1 MTRENMRALTQHE
14 SDIPIACTLSE
25 EDEARRR
32 DDALAEFTAHVREV
46 NELADGYQL
55 RFTGSPEVV
64 AKLTQFITD
73 ERACCSFLALELV
86 FEPNQGPIW
95 LRLRGP
101 EGAKEFMKG
110 MLSPA
115 DA

>member
-1 MTRENMRALTQHE
+1 MTTDRSRTTAKSQ
-14 SDIPIACTLSE
+14 SDTPIACTLP
-25 EDEARRR
+25 EDELTERLEDVGA
-32 DDALAEFTAHVREV
+32 DVIGGIEES
-46 NELADGYQL
+46 NELPDGYEL
-55 RFTGSPEVV
+55 RFPGSAEW
-64 AKLTQFITD
+64 ATKLTEFIAD
-73 ERACCSFLALELV
+73 ERACCSFFAFELV

-110 MLSPA
+110 ILSPA

>member
-1 MTRENMRALTQHE
+1 MTTERSRTTAQSQ
-14 SDIPIACTLSE
+14 SDTPIACTVPH
-25 EDEARRR
+25 DE
-32 DDALAEFTAHVREV
+32 LAELGEGVMADIIGGFEES
-46 NELADGYQL
+46 NELPDGYEL
-55 RFTGSPEVV
+55 RLPGSAEWV
-64 AKLTQFITD
+64 AKVTQFVAN
-73 ERACCSFLALELV
+73 ERACCSFLEFELV
-86 FEPNQGPIW
+86 FEANQGPIW

>member
-1 MTRENMRALTQHE
+1 MTTERSRTIAQSQ
-14 SDIPIACTLSE
+14 SDTPIACTLP
-25 EDEARRR
+25 EDELTERLEGVGA
-32 DDALAEFTAHVREV
+32 DIIGGFEES
-46 NELADGYQL
+46 NELPDGYEL
-55 RFTGSPEVV
+55 RFPGSAEWA
-64 AKLTQFITD
+64 AKLTEFIAN
-73 ERACCSFLALELV
+73 ERACCSFLAFELV
-86 FEPNQGPIW
+86 FQPNQGPIW

>member
-1 MTRENMRALTQHE
+1 MTTEKVRTTAE
-14 SDIPIACTLSE
+14 SQSDTPIACTLSE
-25 EDEARRR
+25 DELLELSEGV
-32 DDALAEFTAHVREV
+32 LADIIGGFEES
-46 NELADGYQL
+46 NELPDGYEL
-55 RFTGSPEVV
+55 RFPGSAEWA
-64 AKLTQFITD
+64 AKLTEFIAN
-73 ERACCSFLALELV
+73 ERACCSFLAFELV
-86 FEPNQGPIW
+86 FQPNQDPIW